1 MKISTYII
9 GKIISNKVM
18 KDGCRLVSGDK
29 MGVFRCREQHEQTY
43 KGKVNG
49 FVKESDKNLR
59 YYSKNDVAKLLN

>member
-1 MKISTYII
+1 
-9 GKIISNKVM
+9 M